1 MNKLFKNYI
10 FNLAYEVLALFA
22 PLVTAPY
29 LARVLGPEGTGIYS
43 YVHSN
48 VALLTSLV
56 MLGIFSYGCRQVA
69 YVRDDPAKLDETF
82 WGIMTARFVIFVVG
96 TIAYVFITAANPK
109 YLMYFVVY
117 YMYFLGYCVDC
128 TWLFVGVEDM
138 KWATAKNAL
147 MKVMAVVGIFT
158 LVKTQKDAMIYIM
171 IQGGSILLANVLAYT
186 QIRRYVGRMRLVFTH
201 IREDLLESAK
211 LYLPSVA
218 AVIYLQCDKIMLERL
233 TGATAQVSYYDYAE
247 KIVTIPLSFIK
258 CLSTV
263 MMPRIAN
270 EFHNKQIDT
279 IATLL
284 NKAAKLS
291 LYMAFPLMLGIVAV
305 ADSLVPWY
313 LGDQFLPVISAIIII
328 SPLVLTNTMTGISGG
343 QYFTATNQI
352 DVLLKSQIAAAVGNV
367 LLNAVLIPQYGF
379 IGAAIATLVSSVLCA
394 AVQYWHLS
402 RQIKLTGMIGCALK
416 YGVLSGVMVAV
427 VRLTTHMMPP
437 TPMTTVVQISIGCL
451 FYFAVCIIMRDEQTI
466 FLFDKVKSLLRRGK

>member
-56 MLGIFSYGCRQVA
+56 MLGVFSYGCRQVA
-69 YVRDDPAKLDETF
+69 YVRDDSAKLDETF
-82 WGIMTARFVIFVVG
+82 WGIMSARFVIFIVG
-96 TIAYVFITAANPK
+96 TIAYIIITAVNRK
-109 YLMYFVVY
+109 YIMFFVVY
-117 YMYFLGYCVDC
+117 YLYFLGYCVDC

-147 MKVMAVVGIFT
+147 MKVIAVAGIFV
-158 LVKTQKDAMIYIM
+158 LVKTRKDAMIYVM

-186 QIRRYVGRMRLVFTH
+186 QIRRYVGRARFLFKNV
-201 IREDLLESAK
+201 RKDLLESAK

-218 AVIYLQCDKIMLERL
+218 ATIYLQCDKIMLEGL

-270 EFHNKQIDT
+270 EFHNKHTET
-279 IATLL
+279 ISALL
-284 NKAAKLS
+284 NRAARLS
-291 LYMAFPLMLGIVAV
+291 LYMAFPLMCGIMAI
-305 ADSLVPWY
+305 ADSLIPWY
-313 LGDQFLPVISAIIII
+313 LGKEFLPVISAIIII

-352 DVLLKSQIAAAVGNV
+352 GVLLKSQIAAAIGNV
-367 LLNAVLIPQYGF
+367 LMNLLLIPHYGF
-379 IGAAIATLVSSVLCA
+379 MGAAIATLTSSVLCA
-394 AVQYWHLS
+394 VVQYWYLCRQVRLS
-402 RQIKLTGMIGCALK
+402 GLLCCALK
-416 YGVLSGVMVAV
+416 YGVLSAIMVAV
-427 VRLTTHMMPP
+427 IRLTTGTMSP
-437 TPMTTVVQISIGCL
+437 TPMTTALQICIGCL
-451 FYFAVCIIMRDEQTI
+451 FYFTVCILIRDEQTT
-466 FLFDKVKSLLRRGK
+466 FLFDKIKSLVRKG